1 MSELF
6 GKEASNHMMK
16 NNIMKDD
23 FGWEVPVES
32 VPLPSRGVIYS
43 PDSTVYNAETVQIK
57 AMTALE
63 EDILMSQPL
72 IKNGTVITELIK
84 SCVIDKS
91 IDVDS
96 LTLGDRNALMISI
109 RITGYGPQY
118 ELKPKCE
125 NCSEE
130 NNVTVDLSGLE
141 IKRLNIEP
149 VEAGKN
155 QFEFT
160 LPVTKKKVVFQFLT
174 GYSTKE
180 RDAKQK
186 FFKKMTNNKRENNI
200 TSFLEEAIISVDGI
214 NDKNKITHF
223 IKNMPALDSRKLR
236 DFMLKQ
242 EPGIKMEYE
251 FECQNCSHHNKLNL
265 PIGSNFFWPRS

>member
-6 GKEASNHMMK
+6 GKEASSHMMK

-43 PDSTVYNAETVQIK
+43 PDSTVYNTETVQIK

-109 RITGYGPQY
+109 NYG
-118 ELKPKCE
+118 
-125 NCSEE
+125 
-130 NNVTVDLSGLE
+130 
-141 IKRLNIEP
+141 IW
-149 VEAGKN
+149 A
-155 QFEFT
+155 
-160 LPVTKKKVVFQFLT
+160 
-174 GYSTKE
+174 
-180 RDAKQK
+180 
-186 FFKKMTNNKRENNI
+186 
-200 TSFLEEAIISVDGI
+200 AI
-214 NDKNKITHF
+214 
-223 IKNMPALDSRKLR
+223 
-236 DFMLKQ
+236 
-242 EPGIKMEYE
+242 
-251 FECQNCSHHNKLNL
+251 
-265 PIGSNFFWPRS
+265 